1 MKGVNKRIIEME
13 KVEIYDRVL
22 IQTKEI
28 LKYFEKDL
36 LDKIPKE
43 LIEKLNSVDSTEYQ
57 FDFDKNK
64 RLNDPRILKETKEFI
79 SAIFMQY
86 CCNEEEREKLNKICI
101 ENDKKKTKHFEAETV
116 LKEEEKIKS
125 NNLPITVEEKV
136 PLYKRI
142 IMKIKNLFKMG
153 E

>member
-1 MKGVNKRIIEME
+1 ME

-64 RLNDPRILKETKEFI
+64 RQNDPRILKETKEFI

>member
-1 MKGVNKRIIEME
+1 ME

-64 RLNDPRILKETKEFI
+64 RLNDPRILKETKE
-79 SAIFMQY
+79 FMQY

>member
-1 MKGVNKRIIEME
+1 ME

>member
-1 MKGVNKRIIEME
+1 ME

-101 ENDKKKTKHFEAETV
+101 ENDKKKTKHFDAETL
-116 LKEEEKIKS
+116 LKEEEKIES

-142 IMKIKNLFKMG
+142 IIKIKNLFKMG

>member
-1 MKGVNKRIIEME
+1 ME

-101 ENDKKKTKHFEAETV
+101 ENDKKKTKHFDAETV

-142 IMKIKNLFKMG
+142 IIKIKNLFKMG

>member
-1 MKGVNKRIIEME
+1 ME

-36 LDKIPKE
+36 LDKIPKK

-101 ENDKKKTKHFEAETV
+101 ENDKNETKHFDAETV
-116 LKEEEKIKS
+116 LKEEEKIES

-142 IMKIKNLFKMG
+142 IIKIKKLFKMG

>member
-1 MKGVNKRIIEME
+1 ME

-86 CCNEEEREKLNKICI
+86 CCNEEEI
-101 ENDKKKTKHFEAETV
+101 
-116 LKEEEKIKS
+116 
-125 NNLPITVEEKV
+125 
-136 PLYKRI
+136 Y
-142 IMKIKNLFKMG
+142 
-153 E
+153 

>member
-101 ENDKKKTKHFEAETV
+101 ENDKKKTKHFDAETL
-116 LKEEEKIKS
+116 LKEEEKIES

-142 IMKIKNLFKMG
+142 IIKIKRLFKMG

>member
-101 ENDKKKTKHFEAETV
+101 ENDKKKTKHFDAETL
-116 LKEEEKIKS
+116 LKEEEKIES

-142 IMKIKNLFKMG
+142 IIKIKKLFKMG

>member
-1 MKGVNKRIIEME
+1 ME

-101 ENDKKKTKHFEAETV
+101 ENDKKKTKHFDAET
-116 LKEEEKIKS
+116 LSKEEEKIES

-142 IMKIKNLFKMG
+142 IIKIKKLFKMG

>member
-1 MKGVNKRIIEME
+1 ME

-101 ENDKKKTKHFEAETV
+101 ENDKKKTKHFDAETL
-116 LKEEEKIKS
+116 LKEEEKIES

-142 IMKIKNLFKMG
+142 IIKIKRLFKMG

>member
-1 MKGVNKRIIEME
+1 ME

-101 ENDKKKTKHFEAETV
+101 ENDKKKTKHFDAETL
-116 LKEEEKIKS
+116 LKEEKKIES

-142 IMKIKNLFKMG
+142 IIKIKRLFKMG

>member
-1 MKGVNKRIIEME
+1 ME

-101 ENDKKKTKHFEAETV
+101 ENDKKKTKHFDAETV
-116 LKEEEKIKS
+116 LKEEKKIES

-142 IMKIKNLFKMG
+142 IIKIKNLFKMG

>member
-1 MKGVNKRIIEME
+1 ME

-101 ENDKKKTKHFEAETV
+101 ENDKKETKHFDAETV
-116 LKEEEKIKS
+116 LKEEEKIES

-142 IMKIKNLFKMG
+142 IIKIKKLFKMG

>member
-1 MKGVNKRIIEME
+1 ME

-101 ENDKKKTKHFEAETV
+101 ENDKKKTKHFDAETL
-116 LKEEEKIKS
+116 LKEEEKIES

>member
-36 LDKIPKE
+36 LDKIPKK

-101 ENDKKKTKHFEAETV
+101 ENDKKETKHFDAETV
-116 LKEEEKIKS
+116 LKEEEKIES

-142 IMKIKNLFKMG
+142 IIKIKKLFKMG

>member
-1 MKGVNKRIIEME
+1 ME

-22 IQTKEI
+22 IQTREI

-43 LIEKLNSVDSTEYQ
+43 LIEKLNSVDSAEYK
-57 FDFDKNK
+57 FEFDKNK

-86 CCNEEEREKLNKICI
+86 CCNEEERKKLNNICI
-101 ENDKKKTKHFEAETV
+101 ENDEKGIKHFDAEAL
-116 LKEEEKIKS
+116 LKEEKKFES

-142 IMKIKNLFKMG
+142 ILKIKKLFKIG

>member
-1 MKGVNKRIIEME
+1 ME

-64 RLNDPRILKETKEFI
+64 RLNDPRILNETKEFI

-101 ENDKKKTKHFEAETV
+101 ENDKKKTKHFDAETV
-116 LKEEEKIKS
+116 LKEEKKIKS

-142 IMKIKNLFKMG
+142 IIKIKNLFKMG

>member
-101 ENDKKKTKHFEAETV
+101 ENDKKKTKHFDAETV

-142 IMKIKNLFKMG
+142 IIKIKNLFKMG

>member
-1 MKGVNKRIIEME
+1 ME

-101 ENDKKKTKHFEAETV
+101 ENDKKKTKHFDAETL
-116 LKEEEKIKS
+116 LKEEEKIES

-142 IMKIKNLFKMG
+142 IIKIKKLFKMG

>member
-1 MKGVNKRIIEME
+1 ME

-36 LDKIPKE
+36 LDKIPKK

-101 ENDKKKTKHFEAETV
+101 ENDKKETKHFDAETV
-116 LKEEEKIKS
+116 LKEEEKIES

-142 IMKIKNLFKMG
+142 IIKIKKLFKMG

>member
-1 MKGVNKRIIEME
+1 ME

-79 SAIFMQY
+79 QY

>member
-1 MKGVNKRIIEME
+1 ME

-36 LDKIPKE
+36 LDKIPKK

-101 ENDKKKTKHFEAETV
+101 ENDKKKTKHFDAETL
-116 LKEEEKIKS
+116 LKEEEKIES

-142 IMKIKNLFKMG
+142 IIKIKKLFKMG

>member
-1 MKGVNKRIIEME
+1 ME

-57 FDFDKNK
+57 FEFDKNK
-64 RLNDPRILKETKEFI
+64 RLNDPRILKETREFI

-101 ENDKKKTKHFEAETV
+101 ENDKKKTKHFDAETL
-116 LKEEEKIKS
+116 LKEEEKIES

-142 IMKIKNLFKMG
+142 IIKIKRLFKMG

>member
-1 MKGVNKRIIEME
+1 ME

-36 LDKIPKE
+36 LDKIPKK

-64 RLNDPRILKETKEFI
+64 RLNDPRI
-79 SAIFMQY
+79 
-86 CCNEEEREKLNKICI
+86 ER
-101 ENDKKKTKHFEAETV
+101 
-116 LKEEEKIKS
+116 
-125 NNLPITVEEKV
+125 
-136 PLYKRI
+136 RG
-142 IMKIKNLFKMG
+142 KN
-153 E
+153 

>member
-1 MKGVNKRIIEME
+1 ME

-64 RLNDPRILKETKEFI
+64 RLNDPRILNETKEFI

-101 ENDKKKTKHFEAETV
+101 ENDKKKTKHFDAETL
-116 LKEEEKIKS
+116 LKEEEKIES

-142 IMKIKNLFKMG
+142 IIKIKKLFKMG

>member
-1 MKGVNKRIIEME
+1 ME

-64 RLNDPRILKETKEFI
+64 RLNDPRILNETKEFI

-101 ENDKKKTKHFEAETV
+101 ENDKKKTKHFDAETV

-142 IMKIKNLFKMG
+142 IIKIKNLFKMG

>member
-1 MKGVNKRIIEME
+1 ME

-142 IMKIKNLFKMG
+142 IIKIKNLFKMG